1 MCTCVCGKSISMYV
15 YRTQKEKHV
24 QFGNNIYQY
33 KGGKKVKR
41 KCIYTSLVHLIYEK

>member
-41 KCIYTSLVHLIYEK
+41 KMYLHFTGSPDI